1 MGVSYLLALEDKIGR
16 RRTARMNNLE
26 VTHPTQQESVCTAV
40 VLDLVDM
47 TLTDVAEVGS
57 TEREAVKRHIYAE
70 QMTIRE
76 CVARMREAYVMIGI
90 AEGEQL
96 VVALSIVGTE
106 HHPQQGDIQ
115 LIAQQ

>member
-1 MGVSYLLALEDKIGR
+1 MRALKDKIGR
-16 RRTARMNNLE
+16 RGAARMNNLE
-26 VTHPTQQESVCTAV
+26 VTHPPQQESVCTAV

-47 TLTDVAEVGS
+47 TLTDIEKVGS

-70 QMTIRE
+70 QMTVRE
-76 CVARMREAYVMIGI
+76 RVARVREAHVVIGVT
-90 AEGEQL
+90 EGEQL